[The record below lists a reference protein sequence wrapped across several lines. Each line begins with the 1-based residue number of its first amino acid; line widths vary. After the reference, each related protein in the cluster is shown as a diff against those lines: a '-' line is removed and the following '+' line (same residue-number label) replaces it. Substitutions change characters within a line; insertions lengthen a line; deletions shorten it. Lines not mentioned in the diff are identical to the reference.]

1 MNGNLSTGG
10 NAVRELTA
18 GEIDD
23 VAGAA
28 RITIGPI
35 YIGVG
40 EGDMALTFGIKGV
53 ANVTVFNDGGVC
65 GHVSGLG
72 GGCTNPA

>member
-1 MNGNLSTGG
+1 MNATLNTGSSG
-10 NAVRELTA
+10 IRELTA
-18 GEIDD
+18 DEISD

-28 RITIGPI
+28 RITIGPV

-40 EGDMALTFGIKGV
+40 EGDVALTIGIKGV

-65 GHVSGLG
+65 GRIAGLG
-72 GGCTNPA
+72 GGCT